1 VNSDVTPPSFPIAD
15 SLEVSQHLQARGI
28 TPDKIDTLAPNSL
41 AYIGDAVYEL
51 YVRTHY
57 LVPPKRIAVYHRQVV
72 AQVRAETQATIL
84 EFLRGELTEAE
95 QDIVRRG
102 RNAATKHPRRLSPE
116 IYRQATSLETLIGYL
131 YLKNPQR
138 LMKLLAKLDLDAS
151 QAQ

>member
-1 VNSDVTPPSFPIAD
+1 VNSDVTPPSIAD
-15 SLEVSQHLQARGI
+15 SLGVNQHLRARGL
-28 TPDKIDTLAPNSL
+28 TPEQVETIAPTSL

-57 LVPPKRIAVYHRQVV
+57 LVPPKRIAIYHRQVV
-72 AQVRAETQATIL
+72 EQVRAETQATIL
-84 EFLRGELTEAE
+84 EFLSAELTEAE

-102 RNAATKHPRRLSPE
+102 RNAATKRPRRLSPE

-138 LMKLLAKLDLDAS
+138 LMELLAKLDLDAS
-151 QAQ
+151 QTQ